1 MTLVRVSL
9 CLAMLA
15 VQSTTSMLIST
26 MHAPA
31 LPAFHVRRSTIAM
44 QSKDAP
50 WKGLNEMNKMKAMK
64 VSPPKVRG
72 QKLPAD
78 MVEVTQSFKK
88 EYARKDLEQLWGAVM
103 AIYGTQTLAK
113 QAVLENPQIL
123 NPSYS
128 FCNTM
133 LASRDVL
140 YDMMGKDEALEVM
153 LKNPA
158 VLQCGPS
165 LDTLGP
171 DEIKGFAN
179 LRNFF
184 NNLIP
189 KESQSAAIGL
199 LLAFCLFPILAVN
212 NPDLADTGV
221 TNLVKPIVGILFAV
235 AIEGSRILIVG
246 TIVKGKISGDERLKK
261 AEEAEARRM
270 GKTKPNGG
278 KTNDTKQWVGF

>member
-1 MTLVRVSL
+1 MTHAIFYVFLL
-9 CLAMLA
+9 MFA
-15 VQSTTSMLIST
+15 V
-26 MHAPA
+26 
-31 LPAFHVRRSTIAM
+31 RSTCM
-44 QSKDAP
+44 VTEAP
-50 WKGLNEMNKMKAMK
+50 WKKLNEMNKMKAIK
-64 VSPPKVRG
+64 KEAPKVRP
-72 QKLPAD
+72 KRLPAD
-78 MVEVTQSFKK
+78 MVEVTSKFKK
-88 EYARKDLEQLWGAVM
+88 EYGRKDLELLWGAVST
-103 AIYGTQTLAK
+103 IYPTQADAK
-113 QAVLENPQIL
+113 QAVLQNPQIL

-140 YDMMGKDEALEVM
+140 YDMMGKEEALQIM

-179 LRNFF
+179 LRYFF

-189 KESQSAAIGL
+189 AEAQAPAIAAL
-199 LLAFCLFPILAVN
+199 LLFCLFPVFAVN
-212 NPDLADTGV
+212 NPDLADSGL

-246 TIVKGKISGDERLKK
+246 TIVKGKLSGDERLKK

-270 GKTKPNGG
+270 GKSKPNGG
-278 KTNDTKQWVGF
+278 KKNDSKQWVGF

>member
-1 MTLVRVSL
+1 MPLHLSGLVLCMFVAQQAVFAFVIPAPRAPTLVPSPTLRASG
-9 CLAMLA
+9 
-15 VQSTTSMLIST
+15 VQMQ
-26 MHAPA
+26 PA
-31 LPAFHVRRSTIAM
+31 AA
-44 QSKDAP
+44 KKEAP
-50 WKGLNEMNKMKAMK
+50 WKGLNEMNKMSVMKKEKPKARAK
-64 VSPPKVRG
+64 RLPPEMIEV
-72 QKLPAD
+72 AD
-78 MVEVTQSFKK
+78 NFKK
-88 EYARKDLEQLWGAVM
+88 AYAKNDLEILWGAVLT
-103 AIYGTQTLAK
+103 IYGNQELAK

-140 YDMMGKDEALEVM
+140 VDMMGKEEALEVM

-179 LRNFF
+179 LRYFF
-184 NNLIP
+184 NNLVP
-189 KESQSAAIGL
+189 AQAQGPAIGAL
-199 LLAFCLFPILAVN
+199 IAFCLFPVFAVN
-212 NPDLADTGV
+212 NPELADSGL

-246 TIVKGKISGDERLKK
+246 TIVKGKLSGDERLKK

-270 GKTKPNGG
+270 GKSKRA
-278 KTNDTKQWVGF
+278 